1 MEAETI
7 VLNNLSMHYFSE
19 PTPKLER
26 NSPTW
31 MLEVLPIQTERRESM
46 DTGLRLKYHRLKKKI
61 SLEEAAS
68 GILSPRE
75 LKKIESGLKEPSLA
89 HLEAFCKKL
98 EIPLAPKD
106 NPVGKVLVK
115 NFKSSLI
122 HPQNKGK
129 IMEQYSDIKDHPL
142 LHVNEDIELEYS
154 IQQIRYFIVIGD
166 LDTAELKLKEMERFK
181 EFMNQEQFYLFH
193 KYNGNYHYILNDHE
207 TALKTYL
214 MAEKIAPSTTSPSE
228 LGDLY
233 YSIGISSSQC
243 WETELAFKYTD
254 LALKIYQQE
263 FVPKRIVECHLNIAM
278 TQQRIGNF
286 KIATE
291 HFKNALTIGRKL
303 EIDIL
308 RFTTEFNV
316 GYSHFLFQNFES
328 SIHHVTAA
336 LEFVPAEYTADIL
349 LSYCLIIKCNIE
361 LENIEEALKW
371 QKKGHDIVVSKHLNL
386 DLPTNHAFKE
396 AIIEFF
402 CLSHYLN
409 NEYKEFESMVVD
421 IFLPSLSVNDN
432 FYEIGYYYGLLGN
445 LYYNQERYKDSS
457 FAFNNSRL
465 AYKNLITIK

>member
-1 MEAETI
+1 
-7 VLNNLSMHYFSE
+7 
-19 PTPKLER
+19 
-26 NSPTW
+26 
-31 MLEVLPIQTERRESM
+31 M

-61 SLEEAAS
+61 SLEEVAS

-89 HLEAFCKKL
+89 DLEALCKKL

-115 NFKSSLI
+115 NFKSSLV

-316 GYSHFLFQNFES
+316 GYSNFLFQNFEA

-371 QKKGHDIVVSKHLNL
+371 QMKGEEIVVEKHLNL
-386 DLPTNHAFKE
+386 NLPTNHAFKE
-396 AIIEFF
+396 AIMEFF

-409 NEYKEFESMVVD
+409 GEYDQFESLVVNT
-421 IFLPSLSVNDN
+421 FLPSLSVNDN

>member
-1 MEAETI
+1 MEADPI
-7 VLNNLSMHYFSE
+7 VLNNLSTLYFPDSS
-19 PTPKLER
+19 PKLER

-31 MLEVLPIQTERRESM
+31 MIEVLPMQTERRESM
-46 DTGLRLKYHRLKKKI
+46 DTGSRLKYHRLKKKI
-61 SLEEAAS
+61 SLEEVAT

-75 LKKIESGLKEPSLA
+75 LKKIETGMKEPSLA
-89 HLEAFCKKL
+89 HLEALCKKL
-98 EIPLAPKD
+98 EIPLAPKE

-142 LHVNEDIELEYS
+142 LHINEDIELEYS

-166 LDTAELKLKEMERFK
+166 LDSAEEKLKEMERFK

-207 TALKTYL
+207 VALKTYL
-214 MAEKIAPSTTSPSE
+214 MAEKIAPSTIPSSE

-233 YSIGISSSQC
+233 YSIGISATQC
-243 WETELAFKYTD
+243 WDTDLAFKYTD

-263 FVPKRIVECHLNIAM
+263 FIPKRIVECHLNIAM

-316 GYSHFLFQNFES
+316 GYSHFLFQNFEQS
-328 SIHHVTAA
+328 LHHVMSS
-336 LEFVPAEYTADIL
+336 LDFIPAEYTADIL

-361 LENIEEALKW
+361 LDNIDEALKW
-371 QKKGHDIVVSKHLNL
+371 QKKGLEIVATKNLNI
-386 DLPTNHAFKE
+386 DSPTNHAFKE
-396 AIIEFF
+396 AIIEFM
-402 CLSHYLN
+402 CLAHYLN
-409 NEYKEFESMVVD
+409 EEYEEFESLVVSTF
-421 IFLPSLSVNDN
+421 IPSLSTHNN
-432 FYEIGYYYGLLGN
+432 LYEIGYYYAMLGSI
-445 LYYNQERYKDSS
+445 YYNQERYKESA
-457 FAFNNSRL
+457 FAHSNSRL
-465 AYKNLITIK
+465 AYKNIITIK

>member
-1 MEAETI
+1 
-7 VLNNLSMHYFSE
+7 
-19 PTPKLER
+19 
-26 NSPTW
+26 
-31 MLEVLPIQTERRESM
+31 M

-61 SLEEAAS
+61 SLEEVAS

-89 HLEAFCKKL
+89 DLEALCKKL

-115 NFKSSLI
+115 NFKSSLV

-361 LENIEEALKW
+361 LKNIEEAVRW
-371 QKKGHDIVVSKHLNL
+371 QIKGKKIVVEKHLNL

-396 AIIEFF
+396 AIMEFF

-409 NEYKEFESMVVD
+409 NEYDQFESLVVNT
-421 IFLPSLSVNDN
+421 FLPSLSVNDN